1 MNKTEEAL
9 KELIV
14 CVKQAIKSGDWIVD
28 GACDPDLAISRAEKL
43 VQWNDDDFVDMI

>member
-9 KELIV
+9 KELLK

-28 GACDPDLAISRAEKL
+28 GACDPDLVISKAEELIK
-43 VQWNDDDFVDMI
+43 WDEDDFAEMI